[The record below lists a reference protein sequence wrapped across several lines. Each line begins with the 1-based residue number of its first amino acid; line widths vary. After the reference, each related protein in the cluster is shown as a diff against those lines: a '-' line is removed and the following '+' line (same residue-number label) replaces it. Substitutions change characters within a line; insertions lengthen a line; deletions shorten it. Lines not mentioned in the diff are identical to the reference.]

1 MAAFENFRLN
11 KQLFDGISELDFDRP
26 TPIQEKVFSVV
37 LSGKDVVGIAQTG
50 TGKTLA
56 YMLPILHELKYSK
69 DLNPRVLILVPT
81 RELVLQLVENIKLY
95 TKYKSTRIVGVYGG
109 TNINTQHKALI
120 QGADI
125 VIGTPQRLYDLVLRN
140 AVKLKS
146 IKKLVIDEVD
156 VMLDFGYRTQLINI
170 FDYLPKK
177 RQNIML
183 SATMTERVDA
193 LIDSIFKS
201 PEKISIAV
209 SGTPLDNIA
218 QECYRVHNFYTKI
231 NLLVHLLK
239 NNETYRKV
247 LVFVSNRIAGER
259 LFEALSNAFGGE
271 IGIIH
276 SGKEQNFRVRSI
288 KEFDEGITR
297 VLVATDVIAR
307 GIDLEKI
314 TTVFNF
320 DVPIYPENYMH
331 RIGRTGRAEQEGN
344 AVLFYTEKETKAK
357 EAIESLMAY
366 TIPEQEFPKEVE
378 VNPELT
384 PEEKD
389 KPIVEEIIN
398 WKKTRNSQV
407 GAAFHE
413 KLEKNKKTNQRGLHK
428 RQLAVK
434 YKKSQRRGDKIQN
447 MKKKRRR

>member
-1 MAAFENFRLN
+1 MAAFENFKLN
-11 KQLFDGISELDFDRP
+11 KQLFNGISELDYDRP

-37 LSGKDVVGIAQTG
+37 LSGRDVVGIAQTG

-56 YMLPILHELKYSK
+56 YMLPILQQLKYSS
-69 DLNPRVLILVPT
+69 DANPSVLILVPT
-81 RELVLQLVENIKLY
+81 RELVLQLVKNITLY
-95 TKYKSTRIVGVYGG
+95 TKYISTRIVGVYGG
-109 TNINTQHKALI
+109 TNIITQQKALLL
-120 QGADI
+120 GTDI
-125 VIGTPQRLYDLVLRN
+125 VIGTPQRLYDLVLKN
-140 AVKLKS
+140 AVKLNS

-170 FDYLPKK
+170 FDYLPQK
-177 RQNIML
+177 RQNIMF
-183 SATMTERVDA
+183 SATMTERVDV
-193 LIDSIFKS
+193 LIDSFFKS
-201 PEKISIAV
+201 PAKISIAV

-218 QECYRVHNFYTKI
+218 QECYQVHNLYTKI

-239 NNETYRKV
+239 DNETYRKV
-247 LVFVSNRIAGER
+247 LVFVSNRLSGER
-259 LFEALSNAFGGE
+259 LFEELSNAFDRE

-288 KEFDEGITR
+288 KEFDEGVTR

-320 DVPIYPENYMH
+320 DTPIYPENYMH
-331 RIGRTGRAEQEGN
+331 RIGRTGRAEQEGS
-344 AVLFYTEKETKAK
+344 AILFYTEKETKAK

-384 PEEKD
+384 PEEKS

-398 WKKTRNSQV
+398 WKKSRNSQV

-413 KLEKNKKTNQRGLHK
+413 KSEKNRKTNQRVPYK
-428 RQLAVK
+428 KQLAAK
-434 YKKSQRRGDKIQN
+434 YKKSLRRGDKIQN
-447 MKKKRRR
+447 MKKKRKR